1 MKRSIIVIALATV
14 FALIEATA
22 CTMEY
27 TIIPAGGEEVSVE
40 PGSPFTLAQGQ
51 DYILRMEYY
60 EDHRNCTAKPE
71 ETLLLLDGS
80 RWREDKAGQPL
91 VLSSSPVWTK
101 PKSRTNVGEFEFTAV
116 APGSFCLEI
125 IRECT
130 RDGYQGELVFVVS

>member
-1 MKRSIIVIALATV
+1 MRRLIAIITLATAIALV
-14 FALIEATA
+14 EAAA

-27 TIIPAGGEEVSVE
+27 TIIPVGGEEMSIQ
-40 PGSPFTLAQGQ
+40 PGSPIALTLGQ

-80 RWREDKAGQPL
+80 RWREDRDSQPL
-91 VLSSSPVWTK
+91 VLTASPVWTK
-101 PKSRTNVGEFEFTAV
+101 PKNRTNVGELEFTATTL
-116 APGSFCLEI
+116 GSFQLEI